1 MTSQAFELAQDS
13 IESAKAAGLRYVS
26 DDIPGITRKKAG
38 KHFSFFDPSGKKIS
52 DKKEVE
58 RIRALAVPPAYTNVW
73 ICPLPNGHIQA
84 TGRDARGRKQYRYHK
99 RWREVRDETKYGRM
113 IAFAKALPKIRK
125 RIDADL
131 SKPGL
136 PREKVLATVV
146 QLLETTTIRVGN
158 EEYAKDNQSYGLTT
172 MKDQHVK
179 ISGANLR
186 FTFKGKSG
194 VRHSIDLHDRRL
206 ARVVRACRDIPGQQ
220 LFQYIDDNDQ
230 RQSIDSADVNEY
242 IREIAGEEFSAKDFR
257 TWVGTVTCALM
268 LGEFD
273 PAENQTDAKKNLSE
287 VIKHVAQRLGNTPS
301 VCRKCYVH
309 PTVIES
315 YLEDHAL
322 KKLPKAVIDD
332 LKTPATE
339 LRPEEKAVLK
349 LLEAAASETD
359 VSRTTKA
366 LKASLRKKSKKAA

>member
-1 MTSQAFELAQDS
+1 MTSQTLELAQDS

-26 DDIPGITRKKAG
+26 DDVPGITRKKAG

-52 DKKEVE
+52 DKKEIA
-58 RIRALAVPPAYTNVW
+58 RIHALAVPPAYTNVW

-99 RWREVRDETKYGRM
+99 RWREVRDENKYGRM

-179 ISGANLR
+179 ISGSNLR

-220 LFQYIDDNDQ
+220 LFQYLDDNEE
-230 RQSIDSADVNEY
+230 RQSIDSADVNAY
-242 IREIAGEEFSAKDFR
+242 IRAIAGEEFSAKDFR

-273 PAENQTDAKKNLSE
+273 PVHSQTDAKKNLTD
-287 VIKHVAQRLGNTPS
+287 VIKQVAQRLGNTPS

-309 PTVIES
+309 PTVIDS
-315 YLEDHAL
+315 YLEDLAL
-322 KKLPKAVIDD
+322 EKLPKAVIDD

-359 VSRTTKA
+359 VSRTSKA